1 MKWEWEK
8 VHILCIVYCGP
19 TSMGTFDS
27 ACNSQAHLAIQ
38 SDKELWLYDLI
49 RSTIEDHGDQH
60 RFKF

>member
-1 MKWEWEK
+1 
-8 VHILCIVYCGP
+8 
-19 TSMGTFDS
+19 MGTFDS